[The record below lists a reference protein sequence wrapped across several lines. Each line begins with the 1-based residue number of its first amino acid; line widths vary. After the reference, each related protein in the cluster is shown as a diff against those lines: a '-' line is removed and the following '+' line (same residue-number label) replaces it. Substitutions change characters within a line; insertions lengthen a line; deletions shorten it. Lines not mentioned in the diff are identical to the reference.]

1 MTRRDAHAKRR
12 ESRYVAVL
20 DLFGC
25 KTSISAIQVQARIV
39 LQENEWKSALLTFA
53 FCHYFHSGIKLFCMF
68 VLRQILKMMPFLSLN
83 FIKMV
88 FIFAEISK
96 GAIFLSC
103 RVEFSNLSILDAPNA
118 FTW

>member
-39 LQENEWKSALLTFA
+39 LQENE
-53 FCHYFHSGIKLFCMF
+53 
-68 VLRQILKMMPFLSLN
+68 
-83 FIKMV
+83 
-88 FIFAEISK
+88 
-96 GAIFLSC
+96 
-103 RVEFSNLSILDAPNA
+103 
-118 FTW
+118 